1 MKTINVVFN
10 NGSICNWQLHKDVVS
25 ITQIMECRCLQFK
38 KDDGEYVVI
47 NLDIVKYY
55 EIIDNL
61 EIKNGI

>member
-10 NGSICNWQLHKDVVS
+10 NDLICNWQLHKDVVL
-25 ITQIMECRCLQFK
+25 QIMECRCLQFK